1 MDKYCVRHGE
11 ENDFEELR
19 ELWAICFPEAPEF
32 NIFFFERMYNYSAVR
47 LISCSGKIAAALYVF
62 PYSFAK
68 DGKDELKG
76 YYIYGVGT
84 RPEMRGRGLAGILLN
99 ETLKEARECGMDL
112 CMLVPQ
118 NEGLFAFYEK
128 FGFSPAFGMHEKI
141 YRASGSLEKNVRK
154 ACAADIESIS
164 SIYEAYFEDK
174 LHVKRTY
181 EEWKLLIEEFEF
193 SGGGIYLLE
202 ECGKLVCFGTY
213 AEENGK
219 ATVRE
224 IAAEDDKYAE
234 ALLEGIAREE
244 DKSDI
249 NIFMP
254 CGEVCCGS
262 VYPLSRAA
270 GEFDFKNA
278 YMNLMHS

>member
-1 MDKYCVRHGE
+1 MEKYCVRHGE
-11 ENDFEELR
+11 ENDFEQLH
-19 ELWAICFPEAPEF
+19 ELWEICFPEAPEF
-32 NIFFFERMYNYSAVR
+32 NVFFFERMYNTCAVR
-47 LISCSGKIAAALYVF
+47 LISCLGEIAAALYVF
-62 PYSFAK
+62 PYSFIK
-68 DGKDELKG
+68 KGQTELKG

-84 RPEMRGRGLAGILLN
+84 HPEMRGRGLAGILLN

-128 FGFSPAFGMHEKI
+128 FGFLPAFGMQEKL
-141 YRASGSLEKNVRK
+141 YHASASGEKNVRK
-154 ACAADIESIS
+154 ACATDIESINA
-164 SIYEAYFEDK
+164 IYEACFGDK

-181 EEWKLLIEEFEF
+181 EEWKLLIEEFEL

-202 ECGKLVCFGTY
+202 ECGKPVSYGTY
-213 AEENGK
+213 AEENGR

-224 IAAEDDKYAE
+224 IATEDDKYVDAV
-234 ALLEGIAREE
+234 LEGIARVS

-254 CGEVCCGS
+254 CGEVCYGS
-262 VYPLSRAA
+262 VCPLSQAA
-270 GEFDFKNA
+270 EEFDFKDA